1 MGRRS
6 RLFGILNVRA
16 PAVLVVFMTSM
27 VFLVS
32 TACTTHKV
40 IKSKL
45 LAKTGIVTRTGNGP
59 VDDGNEPPR
68 NPYLADS
75 YWPMTHK
82 NSYCQASSPF
92 PGPLGLEDARF
103 DFRRGYRAIGGLITI
118 AFSHPYADGRVVIWG
133 SAVNCI
139 FKAYPARDG
148 IRIID
153 LVKKK
158 HSHRFSI
165 KEGISGAYTIVDKDN
180 TFFVPRLKKIY
191 AYADSVEGDPDSR
204 IVQKGIFTIPEGYL
218 RGKDD
223 YVVGLNMTYD
233 GMLAFATSHGTVGVV
248 SRSFDRAYY
257 YHCPAGEEISNS
269 IACDE
274 DGGIYVVTSKHMYR
288 VQWTGNRLSTDGKD
302 KGWVANYDTGSNIE
316 GIRLGQGSGSTP
328 TLMGAG
334 RQDRFVVITDG
345 QRLMNIV
352 LFWRDRIP
360 DDWVQIPGTKDRR
373 IAAQV
378 PVTFGNPDAI
388 QSSSEQSVCV
398 RGYGALV
405 VNNQLKTKTRNRII
419 NILRSGNPGIAPY
432 GAEKFEWDPKAREL
446 KPVWANI
453 KVSLP
458 NGIPCMSAATNLVY
472 DVGQRDG
479 VWTWEAIDWNTG
491 KSVFYYKL
499 GGHFWYNSGW
509 AGTEIGPGRSLFSG
523 TVLGMMRLEPI
534 HEQ

>member
-1 MGRRS
+1 VSRRIDVADVL
-6 RLFGILNVRA
+6 RVRA
-16 PAVLVVFMTSM
+16 WALPVLSM
-27 VFLVS
+27 ILIIFLGAS
-32 TACTTHKV
+32 GCTTHKV
-40 IKSKL
+40 IKGKV
-45 LAKTGIVTRTGNGP
+45 LAKSRVLSSIGNGP
-59 VDDGNEPPR
+59 VNDGNEPPE

-75 YWPMTHK
+75 YWPMTHR
-82 NSYCQASSPF
+82 NPYCQASSPF
-92 PGPLGLEDARF
+92 HGPLGQGPASF
-103 DFRRGYRAIGGLITI
+103 DFRRGFRAVGGLITI
-118 AFSHPYADGRVVIWG
+118 AFSPLYPDGRMVIWG

-139 FKAYPARDG
+139 FKAYPTVDG
-148 IRIID
+148 MSIID

-158 HSHRFSI
+158 HAHRFSI

-191 AYADSVEGDPDSR
+191 AYADSIKGNPESK
-204 IVQKGIFTIPEGYL
+204 IAQKGVFTIPGNQL

-223 YVVGLNMTYD
+223 FVVGLNMTYD

-248 SRSFDRAYY
+248 SRSFDRAFY

-288 VQWTGNRLSTDGKD
+288 VQWTGDRLSTDEKD
-302 KGWVANYDTGSNIE
+302 KGWIADYDTGGNIE

-328 TLMGAG
+328 TLMGTG
-334 RQDRFVVITDG
+334 SQDRFVVITDG
-345 QRLMNIV
+345 QRLMHLV
-352 LFWRDRIP
+352 LFWRDSIP

-378 PVTFGNPDAI
+378 PVTFGNPRAS

-405 VNNQLKTKTRNRII
+405 VNNQLKTKSKNRIM

-432 GAEKFEWDPKAREL
+432 GAEKFEWNPRTRKLRS
-446 KPVWANI
+446 VWANN

-479 VWTWEAIDWNTG
+479 VWTWEAIDWSTG
-491 KSVFYYKL
+491 ETVFYYEL

-509 AGTEIGPGRSLFSG
+509 AGTEIGPNKSLFSG
-523 TVLGMMRLEPI
+523 TVLGMMRLVPL
-534 HEQ
+534 HK